1 MSMMKIGFYYIN
13 ELLSRI
19 DCTQLLKGNPGIS
32 GTAYMFGL
40 ISTQLA
46 ERDNGIEVTYFAPH
60 AVNGSPKMHV
70 EKVNDVVEAYRKAEA
85 TGLDYL
91 VVKNNDAN
99 LLLEK
104 LPPPA
109 QSQTRIVVW
118 CHNFLNQKEL
128 NCYSR
133 CPLVARIINVGREQM
148 DVYRDH
154 AAFRK
159 SDYIY
164 NTVQIDQ
171 RYTDGLTPVAE
182 REDVVTYMGCV
193 IPSKGLHVLAEAWPE
208 VLRKKPN
215 AQLYVIGTGALY
227 GGNVTLGKWGL
238 AEPRYE
244 RYIMKYLSRDGQ
256 LLPGVHLMGIMGNE
270 KYDILTQ
277 TKVGVPNPTG
287 NTETFCV
294 SAVEMQMLGIRIA
307 SKRCAG
313 YLDTVRNGVLVRNE
327 RQLADE
333 IVRQLD
339 ADVSPDDSPTY
350 FAQHF
355 APETIIGEWERLF
368 LKTIGKDVHLH
379 PVLPLSNPDFE
390 YKTLKERLRR
400 LKLRFPWL
408 DGLLPTVNIF
418 VDLNW
423 KVHSFLG
430 KLKRRLTGDQ
440 F

>member
-46 ERDNGIEVTYFAPH
+46 ERDNGIEVTYYAPH
-60 AVNGSPKMHV
+60 TVKGSRWMYV
-70 EKVNDVVEAYRKAEA
+70 EKVNDVIEAYRKAE
-85 TGLDYL
+85 TGGLDYL
-91 VVKNNDAN
+91 VVKNNDAD
-99 LLLEK
+99 LLLDAI
-104 LPPPA
+104 P
-109 QSQTRIVVW
+109 QTSSQTRIVVW

-128 NCYSR
+128 NRYSR

-171 RYTDGLTPVAE
+171 RYLDGLTPVVE
-182 REDVVTYMGCV
+182 RDNVVTYMGCV

-227 GGNVTLGKWGL
+227 GDITLGKWGL

-244 RYIMKYLSRDGQ
+244 RYIMKYLSRDGH

-270 KYDILTQ
+270 KYDILRQ

-294 SAVEMQMLGIRIA
+294 SAVEMQMLGIRIV

-313 YLDTVRNGVLVRNE
+313 YLDTVRNGILVRNE
-327 RQLADE
+327 HQLAHE

-339 ADVSPDDSPTY
+339 ADLSPDDSQTY

-355 APETIIGEWERLF
+355 APQTIIGEWERLF
-368 LKTIGKDVHLH
+368 LEAIGKDEHLH
-379 PVLPLSNPDFE
+379 PILPLSNPDFE
-390 YKTLKERLRR
+390 WKATKERLRR

-408 DGLLPTVNIF
+408 ERLLPTVNIF

>member
-1 MSMMKIGFYYIN
+1 MMKIGFYYIN

-46 ERDNGIEVTYFAPH
+46 ERDNGIEVTYYAPH
-60 AVNGSPKMHV
+60 TVKGSRRMYV
-70 EKVNDVVEAYRKAEA
+70 EKVNDVIEAYHKAEA
-85 TGLDYL
+85 VGLDYL
-91 VVKNNDAN
+91 VIKNNDAD
-99 LLLEK
+99 LLLDAI
-104 LPPPA
+104 P
-109 QSQTRIVVW
+109 QTSSQTRIVVW

-128 NCYSR
+128 NRYSR
-133 CPLVARIINVGREQM
+133 CSLVARIINVGREQM

-171 RYTDGLTPVAE
+171 QYLDGLTPVVE
-182 REDVVTYMGCV
+182 RDDVVTYMGCV

-208 VLRKKPN
+208 VLRQKPN

-227 GGNVTLGKWGL
+227 GDITLGKWGL

-270 KYDILTQ
+270 KYDILRQ

-294 SAVEMQMLGIRIA
+294 SAVEMQMLGIRIV

-313 YLDTVRNGVLVRNE
+313 YLDTVRNGILVRKE
-327 RQLADE
+327 RQLAHE
-333 IVRQLD
+333 IIRRLD
-339 ADVSPDDSPTY
+339 AGVSSDDSQTY

-355 APETIIGEWERLF
+355 APQTIICEWERLF
-368 LKTIGKDVHLH
+368 LETIGKDEHLH
-379 PVLPLSNPDFE
+379 PILPLSNPDFE
-390 YKTLKERLRR
+390 WKATKERLRR

-408 DGLLPTVNIF
+408 ESLLPTVNIF

-423 KVHSFLG
+423 KVNSFLG

>member
-46 ERDNGIEVTYFAPH
+46 ERDNGIEVTYYAPH
-60 AVNGSPKMHV
+60 TVNGSRQMHV
-70 EKVNDVVEAYRKAEA
+70 EKVNDVVEAYHKAEVA
-85 TGLDYL
+85 GLDFL

-99 LLLEK
+99 LLLDAV
-104 LPPPA
+104 PNSS
-109 QSQTRIVVW
+109 SQTRIVVW

-128 NCYSR
+128 NRYSR

-171 RYTDGLTPVAE
+171 RYLDGLTPVVE
-182 REDVVTYMGCV
+182 RDDVVTYMGCV

-227 GGNVTLGKWGL
+227 GDISLGKWGL

-270 KYDILTQ
+270 KYDILRQ

-294 SAVEMQMLGIRIA
+294 SAVEMQMLGIRIV

-313 YLDTVRNGVLVRNE
+313 YLDTVRNGILVRKE
-327 RQLADE
+327 RQLAHE
-333 IVRQLD
+333 IIRRLD
-339 ADVSPDDSPTY
+339 AGVSSDDSQTY

-355 APETIIGEWERLF
+355 APQTIICEWERLF
-368 LKTIGKDVHLH
+368 LETIGKDEHLH
-379 PVLPLSNPDFE
+379 PILPLSNPDFE
-390 YKTLKERLRR
+390 WKATKERLRR

-408 DGLLPTVNIF
+408 ESLLPTVNIF